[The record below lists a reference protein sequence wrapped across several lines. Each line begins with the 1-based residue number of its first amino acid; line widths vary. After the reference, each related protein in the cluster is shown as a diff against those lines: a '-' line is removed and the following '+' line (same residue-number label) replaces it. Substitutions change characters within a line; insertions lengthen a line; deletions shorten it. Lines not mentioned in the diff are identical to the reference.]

1 MVKFMKA
8 CTIYFQTSS
17 TGKSNSTAPRLVE
30 RKCRW
35 KCPACPRT
43 YCSISGVNLHRRH
56 KHDAGEQIRL
66 ENKERKIAR
75 KEDTISKND
84 EITVRQ
90 AINKAMKTIESRT
103 SGRLTIKIPS
113 GQLINEPLSSSRILQ
128 QWCVGETLFYIGLR
142 ARRTTVMYF
151 TTLHV

>member
-30 RKCRW
+30 RKRW

-66 ENKERKIAR
+66 ENKERRIAR
-75 KEDTISKND
+75 KKDTISKYD

-113 GQLINEPLSSSRILQ
+113 GRLINETLSCSRILQ

-151 TTLHV
+151 TALRV